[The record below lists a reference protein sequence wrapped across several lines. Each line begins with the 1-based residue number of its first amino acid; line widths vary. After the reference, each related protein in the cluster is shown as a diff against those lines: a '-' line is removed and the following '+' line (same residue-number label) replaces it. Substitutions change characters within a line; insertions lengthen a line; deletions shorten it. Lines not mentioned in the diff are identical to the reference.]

1 MNSQFY
7 RACSIGIIVTLIGLQ
22 TYAAGQPQAGHDALP
37 MRLTHTL
44 HSREGFEPLEP
55 WAASFVVRGGDK
67 HAYRDIFD
75 GDLDVGLYES
85 KDEKVRLEK
94 QPYDEFVY
102 VVRGEAVLTPEGHE
116 AQHYRSGDFFLV
128 PKGYTGTWET
138 KNDYRELVVVEAA
151 SSARAEKYWLKG
163 LPDPSTDNH

>member
-1 MNSQFY
+1 MEFQNKLVYDS
-7 RACSIGIIVTLIGLQ
+7 
-22 TYAAGQPQAGHDALP
+22 
-37 MRLTHTL
+37 
-44 HSREGFEPLEP
+44 
-55 WAASFVVRGGDK
+55 
-67 HAYRDIFD
+67 
-75 GDLDVGLYES
+75 DLDVGLYES

-102 VVRGEAVLTPEGHE
+102 VVRGEAILTPDGHE
-116 AQHYRSGDFFLV
+116 TQHYLAGDFFLV